1 MVREVTFKVYQ
12 FDELSEEVKEKVLD
26 DCRFIMVEYFNWWEF
41 VYKDAENIGLEIVEF
56 DLDRR
61 YIRMKLKENI
71 LSSIEEA
78 LNYFNKDSNEY
89 KIAKGYYDEIMKL
102 KDSEE
107 VKEYLKDNPE
117 DDPYDAIYNLNLGEE
132 FEDEYVKDMSRFFL
146 KMLEE
151 EVEYLTSDEAII
163 KMFEANDYEFF
174 ETGKVFYERE
184 FVSNNELKVI

>member
-26 DCRFIMVEYFNWWEF
+26 GCRFIMVEYFNWWGF
-41 VYKDAENIGLEIVEF
+41 VYEDAENIGLEIVEF

-78 LNYFNKDSNEY
+78 LNLFNKDSNEY
-89 KIAKGYYDEIMKL
+89 KIVKGYYDEIMKL

-107 VKEYLKDNPE
+107 VKEYLEEYPE
-117 DDPYDAIYNLNLGEE
+117 ADPYDAIYNLGLSDE
-132 FEDEYVKDMSRFFL
+132 FYDEYVNDMKRVFL
-146 KMLEE
+146 KMLEDE
-151 EVEYLTSDEAII
+151 FNCLISDEAII
-163 KMFEANDYEFF
+163 EHFNINDYEFF
-174 ETGKVFYERE
+174 ENGKIFYPSE
-184 FVSNNELKVI
+184 FVLNN